1 MKHRFSIY
9 LSIILFITL
18 SSCFSSR
25 KTSTLTPRERKDK
38 FDTQEYSKKLGI
50 PLRGDE
56 NAKLIKEAASWMG
69 TPYRDGG
76 CSLSGTDCSCLIG
89 NIYSAVYGIQLERSS
104 ADIARKNCAMIPKSE
119 LREGDLVF
127 FSIKKVKISHVGLY
141 IRDGYFIHA
150 TTSKGVLINNL
161 DEAYYQKY
169 YTMSGRVKILR

>member
-1 MKHRFSIY
+1 MKHRFSAY
-9 LSIILFITL
+9 LFVLVLLTL

-25 KTSTLTPRERKDK
+25 KTSTLAPKEKREK
-38 FDTQEYSKKLGI
+38 FDTQEYSRKLGI
-50 PLRGDE
+50 ALRGDE

-76 CSLSGTDCSCLIG
+76 CSVSGTDCSCLIG

-104 ADIARKNCAMIPKSE
+104 SDIARKNCTMIPKSE

-150 TTSKGVLINNL
+150 TTSRGVLVSNL

-169 YTMSGRVKILR
+169 YTMSGRVKTSR